1 MIIKTIR
8 KNIGVI
14 VAAFGFFLLCIITF
28 GDLGDFMTEDYWR
41 NVRENLM
48 AIGYMSVALTLI
60 QTVIKQGIAEQALQK
75 GLNSDNTSKKYEEHR
90 QLIQSCTERL
100 IYMPYFLQIY
110 NDRQTKMRKR
120 EFLVSNNFTS
130 EKLLYA
136 SNKHRLIKKYEHI
149 RTYITMGSIKWAT
162 TEIVYDK
169 RGRIVSLSTYKRN
182 QLIRS
187 VISSMLFMVG
197 VSFLT
202 KGLFFNVT
210 DTTPVWQKF
219 IKLGTYVVAIALG
232 SVLGIIKNYEKG
244 AFSVPNE
251 LAEINEI
258 WQEFKIWKVPDWVI
272 KEIEEANEESKEVK
286 DERGCEVKERKI
298 PADSGANLQAEQKE
312 SQDIQDNIAH
322 SVLDISDLGSN
333 ILSADDTKLSGEYNG
348 NSAASR

>member
-14 VAAFGFFLLCIITF
+14 IAAFGFFLLCIITF
-28 GDLGDFMTEDYWR
+28 GDLGDFMTDEYWR
-41 NVRENLM
+41 NVRANLM

-90 QLIQSCTERL
+90 RLIQDCAERM
-100 IYMPYFLQIY
+100 IYMPYFLQLY

-136 SNKHRLIKKYEHI
+136 SNKRRLIRKYERI
-149 RTYITMGSIKWAT
+149 RTYITMGAIKWAT
-162 TEIVYDK
+162 TEIIYDK
-169 RGRIVSLSTYKRN
+169 HGRIVSLSVYKRN
-182 QLIRS
+182 QLIRN
-187 VISSMLFMVG
+187 VITSLLFMVG
-197 VSFLT
+197 ISFLT
-202 KGLFFNVT
+202 KGLFFNT
-210 DTTPVWQKF
+210 ADTTPVWQKF

-258 WQEFKIWKVPDWVI
+258 WQEFKMWAVPGWVI
-272 KEIEEANEESKEVK
+272 KEIEEANEEPKEVN
-286 DERGCEVKERKI
+286 DERRYKQEETKSSAVGR
-298 PADSGANLQAEQKE
+298 ANLQNKQEE
-312 SQDIQDNIAH
+312 SKDIQKAL
-322 SVLDISDLGSN
+322 SRGVLDVPVACN
-333 ILSADDTKLSGEYNG
+333 AVFPADDTKFGGEHNG
-348 NSAASR
+348 DPSASR